1 MMDQRFIY
9 LDHPADAKFRAFGD
23 TLEEA
28 FANAGLAV
36 ASLMWDVDAIG
47 KTDVREVATDGRDL
61 QQLLVKFLGE
71 IPYLLETKRFLLAA
85 VEGLRIEEGDG
96 LFHLKAVFRGDDRP
110 SDGAVFGEVKAIT
123 YSQMK
128 IEKGRRWTVQVVVDL

>member
-1 MMDQRFIY
+1 MDQRFIY

-28 FANAGLAV
+28 FSNAALAV
-36 ASLMWDVDAIG
+36 ASLMWNVEEIG
-47 KTDVREVATDGRDL
+47 RNAGHAFETDGRDL

-71 IPYLLETKRFLLAA
+71 VPYVFETKRFLLAA
-85 VEGLRIEEGDG
+85 VEDLHIEERDG
-96 LFHLKAVFRGDDRP
+96 LFHLKASFRGDDHP
-110 SDGAVFGEVKAIT
+110 AGDAVFGEVKAIT

-128 IEKGRRWTVQVVVDL
+128 IERSGQWTVQVVVDM

>member
-1 MMDQRFIY
+1 MDQRFVY

-47 KTDVREVATDGRDL
+47 KTAIREVASDGRDL

-85 VEGLRIEEGDG
+85 VERLRIEERDG

-110 SDGAVFGEVKAIT
+110 SDDAVFGEVKAIT

-128 IEKGRRWTVQVVVDL
+128 IEKSRHWTVQVVVDM